1 MPSRTPPA
9 VVMRLN
15 AAVHQIMQRAQVR
28 QQFAR
33 QGVPVTLSK
42 TPKEFQAY
50 VRAETVRWAKII
62 RDHDVT
68 YH

>member
-42 TPKEFQAY
+42 TPEEFQAY

-62 RDHDVT
+62 REHQVT
-68 YH
+68 YY